1 MKAVEHLYKTNVIA
15 KADYHAVAYQ
25 VSKTNA
31 RSEEVIISTGV
42 LDEAKL
48 LTGLAAVYK
57 AHFVTS
63 ERLAA
68 AEIPRPIVELVP
80 RALAEKL
87 LILPVHFDAAK
98 NLLSIGT
105 PDPEIVSNL
114 DEARKAAG
122 VKEIRA
128 FIMRPATVLAGI
140 KKFYAGDAA
149 ALTALLPAPTA
160 APSAPV
166 VSAGPAPPATSTAP
180 AVPAPA
186 APALAPP
193 PMRPFSFSSPG
204 PEPGGDAGPASGR
217 IQVAPPAPPS
227 PMATHPASA
236 AMKAARPIATPGPSP
251 SPLTPAAAMQPLPV
265 SLGTS
270 SAHETLER
278 FRNIVGLI
286 EGGRQELRGHSSQV
300 AGLIL
305 RLGEYM
311 GLDQR
316 TLDTLGLAAMV
327 HDLGKLGPLHINA
340 REVSTSPEHSDAAQ
354 KTYDAPLRVL
364 ESLGLSVPKAA
375 LDIVAA
381 MYERFDGKGI
391 PNGLAGQRI
400 PLGARMLAVVDT
412 YADLIRASRL
422 PERKAM
428 TPQEAI
434 AELGKHGA
442 KAFDQDLIDNFR
454 GALLGGGSKETKKTS
469 SSTWSINIHP
479 ALIID
484 ASPDETNALEFV
496 MTDQGFDVKTARTLE
511 RARELLNA
519 NEGGGFHL
527 VISELDFPD
536 GDGLTLLE
544 EIRKETWGKE
554 LPWIVL
560 TSRQGGR
567 AAQKSYSHGVLDFMA
582 KPMPTDL
589 IVAKSKALLDK
600 AMKDR
605 VVRGVSGSLQEMGLG
620 DIVQVLFYGKKTGK
634 LTIRTKTA
642 QGEVH
647 FLTGN
652 IANATWGGMAG
663 VDAFYAMVR
672 FTEGNFAFDPA
683 FEPKERL
690 IEESNEALLLEGM
703 RRMDEDNQ

>member
-1 MKAVEHLYKTNVIA
+1 MKAVEYLYKTNVIA

-25 VSKTNA
+25 VSKTNV

-48 LTGLAAVYK
+48 LTGLAGIYK

-68 AEIPRPIVELVP
+68 ADIPRPIVELLP
-80 RALAEKL
+80 RPLAEKL

-98 NLLSIGT
+98 NLLSVGT
-105 PDPEIVSNL
+105 PDPEILQNL
-114 DEARKAAG
+114 EEARKAAG

-140 KKFYAGDAA
+140 KKFYAGEPAALVALLPAPGVPAA
-149 ALTALLPAPTA
+149 APAPTA
-160 APSAPV
+160 AP
-166 VSAGPAPPATSTAP
+166 T
-180 AVPAPA
+180 PA
-186 APALAPP
+186 AAPAPP
-193 PMRPFSFSSPG
+193 PMRPFTFSSPG
-204 PEPGGDAGPASGR
+204 TEPAADAGPASGR
-217 IQVAPPAPPS
+217 IQVAPPAPP
-227 PMATHPASA
+227 PPTATHPASA
-236 AMKAARPIATPGPSP
+236 GMKAARPVAAVAVATPGHMQSP
-251 SPLTPAAAMQPLPV
+251 MSPMTPGAMQPLPV
-265 SLGTS
+265 PIATS

-286 EGGRQELRGHSSQV
+286 EGGRQDLRGHSSQV

-311 GLDQR
+311 GLDQK

-327 HDLGKLGPLHINA
+327 HDLGKLGPLHINPRDVA
-340 REVSTSPEHSDAAQ
+340 TSPEHSDAAQ
-354 KTYDAPLRVL
+354 KTYDAPARVL
-364 ESLGLSVPKAA
+364 EALGLAVPKAVT
-375 LDIVAA
+375 DIVSA
-381 MYERFDGKGI
+381 MYERFDGRGF
-391 PNGLAGQRI
+391 PNALAGQKI
-400 PLGARMLAVVDT
+400 PVGARMLAVVDT
-412 YADLIRASRL
+412 YADLIRPSRL

-428 TPQEAI
+428 TPHDAI
-434 AELGKHGA
+434 AELTKQGGKV
-442 KAFDQDLIDNFR
+442 FDQDLIDNFR
-454 GALLGGGSKETKKTS
+454 GALLGGSGKEQKKSS

-479 ALIID
+479 ALLID

-511 RARELLNA
+511 RARELLRA
-519 NEGGGFHL
+519 NDGGGFHL

-544 EIRKETWGKE
+544 EVRKETWGKE

-560 TSRQGGR
+560 TARQGGR
-567 AAQKSYSHGVLDFMA
+567 AAQKAYSHGVLDFMA

-600 AMKDR
+600 ALKDR

-620 DIVQVLFYGKKTGK
+620 DIVQVLFYGKKTGR

-642 QGEVH
+642 SGEVH
-647 FLTGN
+647 FMGGN
-652 IANATWGGMAG
+652 IANAKWGALVG

-672 FTEGNFAFDPA
+672 FTEGNFAFDPT
-683 FEPKERL
+683 FEPKERI

-703 RRMDEDNQ
+703 RRMDEENQ

>member
-1 MKAVEHLYKTNVIA
+1 MKAVEYLYKANVIA
-15 KADYHAVAYQ
+15 KADYHSIAYQ

-48 LTGLAAVYK
+48 LGGLAGVYK

-80 RALAEKL
+80 RPLAEKL

-98 NLLSIGT
+98 NLLSVGT
-105 PDPEIVSNL
+105 PDPEITSNL

-140 KKFYAGDAA
+140 KKFYAGDPSALA
-149 ALTALLPAPTA
+149 AL
-160 APSAPV
+160 V
-166 VSAGPAPPATSTAP
+166 IAPPVAP
-180 AVPAPA
+180 AVPAPPPAPIPA
-186 APALAPP
+186 APTGPVQPP
-193 PMRPFSFSSPG
+193 PVRPFSFSSPG
-204 PEPGGDAGPASGR
+204 TEPESGPASGR
-217 IQVAPPAPPS
+217 IQVAPPAAPPTAS
-227 PMATHPASA
+227 HPASA
-236 AMKAARPIATPGPSP
+236 GMQAARPI
-251 SPLTPAAAMQPLPV
+251 TPAATAVPTPSPQPAPALQPLPV

-311 GLDQR
+311 GLDQK

-327 HDLGKLGPLHINA
+327 HDLGKMGPLHLNL
-340 REVSTSPEHSDAAQ
+340 REVATSPEHLDAVQ
-354 KTYDAPLRVL
+354 KTYDAPGRVL
-364 ESLGLSVPKAA
+364 EATGLSLPRAVT
-375 LDIVAA
+375 DIVTA
-381 MYERFDGKGI
+381 MYERFDGRGV
-391 PNGLAGQRI
+391 PNNLAGQKI

-412 YADLIRASRL
+412 YADLIRPSRL

-428 TPQEAI
+428 TPQDAI
-434 AELGKHGA
+434 AELSKHGG
-442 KAFDQDLIDNFR
+442 KIFDQDLIDNFR
-454 GALLGGGSKETKKTS
+454 GALLGGTGKEQRKSS

-479 ALIID
+479 ALLID

-511 RARELLNA
+511 RARELLRA
-519 NEGGGFHL
+519 GGGGDGGGFHL

-544 EIRKETWGKE
+544 EVRKEPWGKE

-560 TSRQGGR
+560 TARQGGR
-567 AAQKSYSHGVLDFMA
+567 AAQKAYGHGVLDFMM

-589 IVAKSKALLDK
+589 VVAKSKALLDK
-600 AMKDR
+600 ALKDR

-642 QGEVH
+642 SGEVH
-647 FLTGN
+647 FMSGN
-652 IANATWGGMAG
+652 IANAFWGALVG

-672 FTEGNFAFDPA
+672 FTEGNFAFDPT
-683 FEPKERL
+683 FEPKER
-690 IEESNEALLLEGM
+690 IIQESNEALLLEGM
-703 RRMDEDNQ
+703 RRMDEENQ